1 MSGFPTSG
9 RGGRARGRGYGGGQW
24 RGRGNNWRGRGSRG
38 GRGGWRGAQ
47 SQGAGN
53 TNSHN
58 NSNNDS
64 FQIVAQNSQSSQQRI
79 TSLFDIVPGPYR
91 GWKLYFHLEGY
102 AEGSTTVKKIKAV
115 ETFIK
120 KHRRMY
126 PPTEVEERRSYAL
139 DIKLISS
146 DENFK
151 TEWPTF
157 KDDLEDEPEHSI
169 GCLGLGM
176 HQVVLLALEEEAR
189 AQLTDLERAQLP
201 PHNLA
206 AIRARILN
214 HEPVLQLKT
223 LKSNYFGKL
232 VSVRGTV
239 IRVGNLKLSCVWMAF
254 SCNTCSS
261 IQCVRQPQGK
271 YTLPTKCSSDGCRAR
286 SFAPKHAS
294 PFTQTVNYQS
304 IRLQEISDDEHR
316 EGGRVPR
323 SVEVELM
330 EDLVD
335 SCAPGDVVTV
345 TGIIRVHNTEESS
358 NKQKN
363 SSMFLL
369 YIEAA
374 SIMNNKKNSAGGKS
388 SVGVEFNLKDYY
400 AIQEI
405 HAEPALFR
413 LLVNSLCPMIFGH
426 EIVKAGLL
434 LALIGGAQFAGR
446 DSRSDSHILVVGDPG
461 LGKSQMLQA
470 CASVAP
476 RGVYVCG
483 NTSTTSGLTVTL
495 SRESGGDYALE
506 AGALVL
512 ADQGS
517 CCIDEFDKMSTQH
530 QALLEAMEQQS
541 ISIAKAGVVC
551 SLPARTSI
559 LAAANPV
566 SGHYNRAKTVSE
578 NLRMGQALLSRFD
591 LVFILMDQPN
601 EHLDNL
607 LSEHVMALHSG
618 FGSRGSVSGASS
630 SQSKTNVAGDGE
642 VPLSERLR
650 LYANETFDPIPHQL
664 LRKYIAYA
672 RKYVNPTLSEDAS
685 AVLKQFYLDLR
696 KKHHTADSAP
706 VTTRQLESLIRLT
719 EARAK
724 LELRE
729 KATYQDALD
738 VVEIFRSS
746 LVDSFADELGTLDFN
761 RSQNGSGMSSRN
773 KAKKFIAVLQRRS
786 ELQSKS
792 LFSAAEMREVA
803 QTCGVMGAD
812 FFDFVNTLN
821 TQGFLLKKGNQT
833 YQLVSAGH

>member
-1 MSGFPTSG
+1 G
-9 RGGRARGRGYGGGQW
+9 RGGGGG
-24 RGRGNNWRGRGSRG
+24 G
-38 GRGGWRGAQ
+38 GGGGGWRGGGGA
-47 SQGAGN
+47 SQNNGSGN
-53 TNSHN
+53 TGDASG
-58 NSNNDS
+58 SQ
-64 FQIVAQNSQSSQQRI
+64 FIQISQASQQRI
-79 TSLFDIVPGPYR
+79 TNLFDIVPGPYR
-91 GWKLYFHLEGY
+91 GWKLYFHLEGF
-102 AEGSTTVKKIKAV
+102 AEGSVTVRKVRAA

-120 KHRRMY
+120 KHRRLY
-126 PPTEVEERRSYAL
+126 PPSEIEERRSFAL
-139 DIKLISS
+139 DLKTLSIDDDFIS
-146 DENFK
+146 
-151 TEWPTF
+151 EWPTF
-157 KDDLEDEPEHSI
+157 KDDLDEEPEHTL

-176 HQVVLLALEEEAR
+176 HQVVLQALEEETR
-189 AQLTDLERAQLP
+189 AHLTEAEKAQLP
-201 PHNLA
+201 PHNLP

-223 LKSNYFGKL
+223 LKANYYGKL
-232 VSVRGTV
+232 VSIRGTV
-239 IRVGNLKLSCVWMAF
+239 IRVGNLKLLSVWMAF
-254 SCNTCSS
+254 SCNTCGS

-271 YTLPTKCSSDGCRAR
+271 YTLPSKCSGDNCRSR
-286 SFAPKHAS
+286 SYAPKHSS

-304 IRLQEISDDEHR
+304 IKVQEIADDEHR

-323 SVEVELM
+323 NVEVELM

-335 SCAPGDVVTV
+335 SCVPGDVVNV
-345 TGIIRVHNTEESS
+345 TGIMRVHNTEETI
-358 NKQKN
+358 KQKN

-374 SIMNNKKNSAGGKS
+374 SIMSSKTNTAKGKK
-388 SVGVEFNLKDYY
+388 SVGIEFNMKDYY

-405 HAEPALFR
+405 HSEPSLFR
-413 LLVNSLCPMIFGH
+413 LLVNSLCPTIFGH
-426 EIVKAGLL
+426 EVVKAGLL
-434 LALIGGAQFAGR
+434 LGLAGGSHYSGR
-446 DSRSDSHILVVGDPG
+446 DSRCDAHILVVGDPG

-578 NLRMGQALLSRFD
+578 NLRMGQPLLSRFD
-591 LVFILMDQPN
+591 LIFILMDQPN

-618 FGSRGSVSGASS
+618 IRSRGSVSCSSS
-630 SQSKTNVAGDGE
+630 SQSQRARPSGDGDI
-642 VPLSERLR
+642 PLSERLR
-650 LYANETFDPIPHQL
+650 LYPNEAFDPIPHQL

-672 RKYVNPTLSEDAS
+672 RKYVCPSLSEEAG
-685 AVLKQFYLDLR
+685 AVIRQFYLDLR
-696 KKHHTADSAP
+696 KKHHTADSTP

-729 KATYQDALD
+729 TASEQDALE
-738 VVEIFRSS
+738 VIEIFRYS
-746 LVDSFADELGTLDFN
+746 LVDSFADELGVLDFN

-773 KAKKFIAVLQRRS
+773 KAKKFIAILQRRS
-786 ELQSKS
+786 DIQSKVVFDVS
-792 LFSAAEMREVA
+792 EMKEVA
-803 QTCGVMGAD
+803 QTCGVHGAD

-821 TQGFLLKKGNQT
+821 TQGFLLKKGKQF
-833 YQLVSAGH
+833 YQLLSGGH